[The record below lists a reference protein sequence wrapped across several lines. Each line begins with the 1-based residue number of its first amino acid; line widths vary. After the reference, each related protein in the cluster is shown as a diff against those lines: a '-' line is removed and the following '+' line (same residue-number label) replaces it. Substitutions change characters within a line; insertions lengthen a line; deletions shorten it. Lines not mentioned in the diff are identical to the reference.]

1 VRLPGGKA
9 RCMKASRLKA
19 ARGAVGRAGRPAL
32 VAGAVLT
39 VVFGATACGG
49 GAQTATSTPATATP
63 SVSDAAKDDAYIALL
78 TKWAIR
84 DGYPMGDQGEL
95 LQAGH
100 QVCSLLDAGTET
112 SMISASANVMRQL
125 DLSGQ
130 VAQAVGTAAVETL
143 CLEHDPQHRTAIVTP
158 PQSTSPP
165 VAAPPYEGPPS
176 SAPVHS
182 QVMNVTLPAGTTA
195 VGKDAGTVPGYEIW
209 HVPLD
214 PAAAVND
221 IRPQLPTGPY
231 EGLPA
236 CPVDVTQ
243 NKFDPAPITTWNWE
257 NAAGDFVQISVKT
270 FWLKADAPGAGS
282 EVDISRDRETTPEP
296 C

>member
-1 VRLPGGKA
+1 
-9 RCMKASRLKA
+9 MKASTLPP
-19 ARGAVGRAGRPAL
+19 ARGAVGRAHRTAL
-32 VAGAVLT
+32 VAGAVLAM
-39 VVFGATACGG
+39 VFGATACAGG
-49 GAQTATSTPATATP
+49 TQTATSTSTTTTP
-63 SVSDAAKDDAYIALL
+63 SLSDAAKDDAYIAEL
-78 TKWAIR
+78 TKWAKR
-84 DGYPMGDQGEL
+84 DGYPMGDEGEL
-95 LQAGH
+95 IQAGN

-112 SMISASANVMRQL
+112 SVISASADVMRQL

-130 VAQAVGTAAVETL
+130 VAQAVGTAAVENL
-143 CLEHDPQHRTAIVTP
+143 CPAHDPLHRAAVTP

-165 VAAPPYEGPPS
+165 VATPPFEGAPS

-182 QVMNVTLPAGTTA
+182 QVMNVTLPAGTTT
-195 VGKDAGTVPGYEIW
+195 VGKDAGTIPGIEIW

-214 PAAAVND
+214 PAAAVD
-221 IRPQLPTGPY
+221 YIRPQLPTGPY

-257 NAAGDFVQISVKT
+257 NAAGDYVQISVKT
-270 FWLKADAPGAGS
+270 FWLKADTPGPGS
-282 EVDISRDRETTPEP
+282 EVDITRDRETTPEP